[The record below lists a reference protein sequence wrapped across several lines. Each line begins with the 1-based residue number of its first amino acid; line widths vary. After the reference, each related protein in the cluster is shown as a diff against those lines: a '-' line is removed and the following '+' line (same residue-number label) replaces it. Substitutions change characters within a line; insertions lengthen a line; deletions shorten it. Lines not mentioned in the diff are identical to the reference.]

1 MVVVVSLKEL
11 LQLFDNSILTQL
23 LPKWLYTNTHI
34 SYTNTKKTASFTQIF
49 IHIRKLEDFMLFE
62 KCLHCTAIQE
72 KKCAGPNFMAMST
85 KELFDWGTKYQKIHG
100 ITNAQLAEWS
110 GIPKGTIDGI
120 KYRDDVR
127 HETIYPILKALIEGV
142 GGQWGGEPCA
152 IQPESNEHL
161 KEHNEQLKKEN
172 EFLKETIAH
181 ERKHLKHKNRAI
193 LILTI
198 TLGILV
204 CGLLVALFIL

>member
-1 MVVVVSLKEL
+1 
-11 LQLFDNSILTQL
+11 
-23 LPKWLYTNTHI
+23 
-34 SYTNTKKTASFTQIF
+34 
-49 IHIRKLEDFMLFE
+49 MLFE
-62 KCLHCTAIQE
+62 KCLRCPAIQE

-127 HETIYPILKALIEGV
+127 HETIYRILKALIQGV

-152 IQPESNEHL
+152 IQPESNEHLKDCNNQL

-181 ERKHLKHKNRAI
+181 ERKHIKHKNCAI
-193 LILTI
+193 LSLTI
-198 TLGILV
+198 TLAVTI
-204 CGLLVALFIL
+204 CGLLVALFVL